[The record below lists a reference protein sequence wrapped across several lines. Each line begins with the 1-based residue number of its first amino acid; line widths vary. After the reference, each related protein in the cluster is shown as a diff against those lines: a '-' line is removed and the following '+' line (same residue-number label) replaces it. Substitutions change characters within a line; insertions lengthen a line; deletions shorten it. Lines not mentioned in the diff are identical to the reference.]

1 MAGYSI
7 TVLATFIRHSDSTAS
22 GECNTQVFLV
32 CAAKGG
38 VSVKRIAGSTDDYIR
53 FYQKTGAF
61 RAKTTV
67 AGNIQYKVLSVQND
81 QLNSFSFAKEND
93 AITGYT
99 RITIQD

>member
-1 MAGYSI
+1 M
-7 TVLATFIRHSDSTAS
+7 LATFIRHSDSIES
-22 GECNTQVFLV
+22 GLCDTQVFLV

-38 VSVKRIAGSTDDYIR
+38 VSVKRIAGSVNEQIR

-61 RAKTTV
+61 RALTTV

-81 QLNSFSFAKEND
+81 QLNSFSFAKENNNV
-93 AITGYT
+93 TGYT